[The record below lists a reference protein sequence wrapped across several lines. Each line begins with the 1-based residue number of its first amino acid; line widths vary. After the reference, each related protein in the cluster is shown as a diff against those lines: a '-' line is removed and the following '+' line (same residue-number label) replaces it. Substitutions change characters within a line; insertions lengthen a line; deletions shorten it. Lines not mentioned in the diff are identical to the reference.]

1 MQVEDVVRLYS
12 TAPARR
18 YGLFPQKGALQVGS
32 DADFV
37 LVDPEGRWEVRDE
50 DIQSKAGWSPF
61 TGMAFRGSIVATY
74 LRGRPVAEDGRASDE
89 RSGLFLPGPGADHGG
104 TRSVGE

>member
-1 MQVEDVVRLYS
+1 MDVEDVVRLYS

-18 YGLFPQKGALQVGS
+18 YGLFPQKGTLQIGS

-37 LVDPEGRWEVRDE
+37 LVDPDGHWEVRDE

-61 TGMAFRGSIVATY
+61 TGRVFRGSIVATY
-74 LRGRPVAEDGRASDE
+74 LRGRPVAENGRASDE
-89 RSGLFLPGPGADHGG
+89 RTGLFLPGPGAHRGG
-104 TRSVGE
+104 TRSAGV